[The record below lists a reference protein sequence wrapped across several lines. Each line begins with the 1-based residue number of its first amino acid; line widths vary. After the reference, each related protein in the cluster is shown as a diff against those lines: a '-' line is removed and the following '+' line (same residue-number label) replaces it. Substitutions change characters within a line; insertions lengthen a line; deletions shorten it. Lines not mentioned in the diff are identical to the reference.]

1 MKILTIPGVDL
12 IIIIEGVTVI
22 ITIRILDKDNI
33 TVILNQEIKQLAI
46 TINGDA
52 KPISGIAQ
60 IELKRLQGK
69 ASKVERTYRWVIQLL
84 HQQICWKNVKS
95 GSVGYRVYQ
104 DSLLDIMVRYLL
116 RQNLINWQ
124 YIEGSQNEKFHNI

>member
-1 MKILTIPGVDL
+1 MKILKSNWSQHIYQNQVKIEHSAVKILTIPGVDL

-69 ASKVERTYRWVIQLL
+69 ASKVERTYR
-84 HQQICWKNVKS
+84 
-95 GSVGYRVYQ
+95 
-104 DSLLDIMVRYLL
+104 
-116 RQNLINWQ
+116 
-124 YIEGSQNEKFHNI
+124 

>member
-1 MKILTIPGVDL
+1 MKILKSNWSQHIYRNQVKIEHSAVEILTIPGVDL
-12 IIIIEGVTVI
+12 IIIEGVTVI
-22 ITIRILDKDNI
+22 ITRILDKDNI

-69 ASKVERTYRWVIQLL
+69 ASKVERTYR
-84 HQQICWKNVKS
+84 
-95 GSVGYRVYQ
+95 
-104 DSLLDIMVRYLL
+104 
-116 RQNLINWQ
+116 
-124 YIEGSQNEKFHNI
+124 